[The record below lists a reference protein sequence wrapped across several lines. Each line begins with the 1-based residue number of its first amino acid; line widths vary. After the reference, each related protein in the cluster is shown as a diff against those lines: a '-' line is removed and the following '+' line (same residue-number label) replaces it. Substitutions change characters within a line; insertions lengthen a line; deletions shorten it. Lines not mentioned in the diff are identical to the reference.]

1 MSSANATWQLW
12 LEDWGLFQSAGVGG
26 GRGLPGAIAASLPG
40 SEFAQPVPP
49 AFELG
54 PAKGNRA
61 RTRLALSPRP
71 FVLYSIGTSRFGG
84 FSW

>member
-26 GRGLPGAIAASLPG
+26 GRGLPSAAASSLPG
-40 SEFAQPVPP
+40 SESAQPVPP
-49 AFELG
+49 ASELG

-61 RTRLALSPRP
+61 RTRLALAPRP
-71 FVLYSIGTSRFGG
+71 FVLHSIGTSRFGG